1 MKFLEDIIIRPIMT
15 EKAVTLQDTERKYVF
30 EVAVDANKIQV
41 REAIE
46 KLFNVS
52 VQAVNIQNV
61 MGKYIVRRV
70 KRSRIEGKKRN
81 WKKAIVTL
89 SEGSEI
95 DFFKDAM

>member
-15 EKAVTLQDTERKYVF
+15 EKAVNLQDTERKYVF
-30 EVAVDANKIQV
+30 EVAADANKIQV

-61 MGKYIVRRV
+61 MGKYVVRRV